1 MAIGLATGVVAGAA
15 AAAAGVAVGR
25 AVACALLL
33 RPALSAARLRLT
45 SNDSVRGM
53 ARGRAKKARTLEK
66 GSQRFAGCAY
76 TAHMSRASASP
87 TERPT
92 ARAPQPLEPPA
103 GAELPGHR
111 VRLAQLPGARRTQP
125 HAAERRS
132 DGCDAGGHACRWAA
146 EREPVDASRRGH
158 VPRAVRRQR
167 VHHEPVR
174 RSTNSSPSPQAPPQA
189 HRHRACTQQHQPKP
203 RPQAHRHPQPQPR
216 PQPLPQHRAQ
226 PTPLSAYAS
235 AVAATSPRSRS
246 CGSRRAATPTC

>member
-1 MAIGLATGVVAGAA
+1 
-15 AAAAGVAVGR
+15 
-25 AVACALLL
+25 
-33 RPALSAARLRLT
+33 
-45 SNDSVRGM
+45 M

-66 GSQRFAGCAY
+66 GSQRNPSAY
-76 TAHMSRASASP
+76 TKYMSRASASP

-132 DGCDAGGHACRWAA
+132 DGCDAGGNACRPAA

-174 RSTNSSPSPQAPPQA
+174 RCTNPSRIISPRPRPRPTAIRSPSRVPSRSTGLSLRLCRRRYLATVKELWFPA
-189 HRHRACTQQHQPKP
+189 RGDANLLMQQ
-203 RPQAHRHPQPQPR
+203 
-216 PQPLPQHRAQ
+216 LV
-226 PTPLSAYAS
+226 YAS
-235 AVAATSPRSRS
+235 NLGCWLPLAGIFYDSRHGGPRNTVYV
-246 CGSRRAATPTC
+246 G